1 MHDNPSQP
9 SIRQFPDFEIQKTEN
24 RINEISGAISRYQ
37 EEIKK
42 IKKNNNKLENPN
54 NKDPNR
60 DKKIYKNKE
69 EIENL
74 EKQIKEKEAEGQLL
88 LNQIVELKNSERYT
102 DCSNFFRY
110 LRNSLSHGTYSIDY
124 IKALES
130 GDLTNLEI
138 TFSDYPL
145 GDKNHANPNFEISV
159 TAKQLLEL
167 VSKIQQKAIE
177 QTKNNSDRFMSSFL
191 YEALNSQSVDMND
204 IENESIIEQ
213 KEKSLETSKDKEDD
227 IT

>member
-9 SIRQFPDFEIQKTEN
+9 SMRQFPDFEIQKTEN
-24 RINEISGAISRYQ
+24 KIAEISKAISRYQ
-37 EEIKK
+37 GEIRK

-74 EKQIKEKEAEGQLL
+74 EKQINKTEEERKLL
-88 LNQIVELKNSERYT
+88 LNQIVELRNSECYT

-138 TFSDYPL
+138 TFSDYPE
-145 GDKNHANPNFEISV
+145 GDKNHANPNFEVSV

-177 QTKNNSDRFMSSFL
+177 QTNNNSDRFMSSFL
-191 YEALNSQSVDMND
+191 YEALNSQSIDMND

-213 KEKSLETSKDKEDD
+213 KEESLETSKDKEDD
-227 IT
+227 TT